1 MENDIKEIKQMLKE
15 LRLFLDIALV
25 MYLVTMIVDL
35 IFCMI
40 D

>member
-35 IFCMI
+35 IFCII